1 MCMAIRDPDDT
12 VLGVISLIDKETG
25 DGGGGGSTVQGDGSP
40 TSTSVGRFFT
50 ANDEHFVEAF
60 SIFCGMAIRYVEFFN
75 YYAGRRY
82 FHE

>member
-60 SIFCGMAIRYVEFFN
+60 SIFCGMAIR
-75 YYAGRRY
+75 
-82 FHE
+82 